1 MAIRTIEATPPDLH
15 VGQIDVIKSLDE
27 NRYTIVCAGRRW
39 GKSTLSLVS
48 SVDQAFKRIKSMVD
62 LSCISTIFRSLV
74 KSKIIDKTVT
84 GRICRNKRSRKK
96 NCITERWDLY
106 R

>member
-48 SVDQAFKRIKSMVD
+48 SVDQALKGLKVW
-62 LSCISTIFRSLV
+62 LIFPVYPQSLEAWL
-74 KSKIIDKTVT
+74 
-84 GRICRNKRSRKK
+84 N
-96 NCITERWDLY
+96 L
-106 R
+106 